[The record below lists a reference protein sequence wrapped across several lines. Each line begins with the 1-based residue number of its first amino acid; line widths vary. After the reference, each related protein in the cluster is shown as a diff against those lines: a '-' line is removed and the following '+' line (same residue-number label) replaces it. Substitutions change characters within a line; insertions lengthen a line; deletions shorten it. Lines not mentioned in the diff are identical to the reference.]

1 LCNKV
6 IIITSSRSLLLIF
19 CSFAAVKAAS
29 INCFAI
35 LYLSVLHSLCKILSC
50 KILSCKILRYY
61 TRNNKGQLAPA
72 LINYYFYLKDIH
84 KISVKSD
91 GVISLIFITFKFT
104 NFISTHNHV
113 MNFIWSISKTQGA
126 LACIHGRKR

>member
-1 LCNKV
+1 MCNQV
-6 IIITSSRSLLLIF
+6 IIITSIRSLMLIF